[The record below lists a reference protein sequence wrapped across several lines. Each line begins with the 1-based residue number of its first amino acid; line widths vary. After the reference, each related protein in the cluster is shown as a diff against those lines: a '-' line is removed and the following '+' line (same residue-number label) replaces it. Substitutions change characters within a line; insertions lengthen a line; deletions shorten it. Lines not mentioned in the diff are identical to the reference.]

1 MTDEDL
7 AMIALL
13 LYTDAGDRWRATVA
27 DVLERGSALDYLRTV
42 VPADLMGDPTTELL
56 ERARQDTAAWSDLAD
71 LITVFDARYPSQLT
85 DVHDL
90 PPFLFTRGDLDGGG
104 EDHRGVCLVG
114 SRQASRPALDFS
126 YQLASALAGEQVAVI
141 SGLAAGIDT
150 AAHRGALD
158 NSGRTV
164 AVIGT
169 GIDRFYP
176 PQNRALQSEIE
187 QRGLVISQFW
197 PGSPPT
203 KTSFPLRNATMS
215 AYGGCTMVVA
225 AGERSGARIQAR
237 QAIAHGRPLILSTD
251 VASTTSWGRELASS
265 AYDVNVVGSVDG
277 ALSVI
282 GEILDRPTRVSQI
295 LHDLTG

>member
-1 MTDEDL
+1 
-7 AMIALL
+7 MIALL
-13 LYTDAGDRWRATVA
+13 LYTDAGGKWRATVA

-42 VPADLMGDPTTELL
+42 MPADLMGDPTTELL
-56 ERARQDTAAWSDLAD
+56 ERAGQETAAWADLAD
-71 LITVFDARYPSQLT
+71 LITVFDPRYPSQLA

-104 EDHRGVCLVG
+104 ADRRGVCLVG
-114 SRQASRPALDFS
+114 SRAASRAALDFS

-187 QRGLVISQFW
+187 QHGLVLSQFW

-237 QAIAHGRPLILSTD
+237 QAIAHGRPLILSAD
-251 VASTTSWGRELASS
+251 VASTTSWGQELASS
-265 AYDVNVVGSVDG
+265 AYDVAVVGSVDD
-277 ALSVI
+277 ALAVI
-282 GEILDRPTRVSQI
+282 GELLDRPARVSQI